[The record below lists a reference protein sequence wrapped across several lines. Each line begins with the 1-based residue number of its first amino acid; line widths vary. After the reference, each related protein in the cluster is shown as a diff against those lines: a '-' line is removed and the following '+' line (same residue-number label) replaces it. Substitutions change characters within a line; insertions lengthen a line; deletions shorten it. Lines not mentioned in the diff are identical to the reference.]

1 MLSLGT
7 KQGQGVFSQS
17 ITKHPGTCRKV
28 HYTVFYTAITGNRQ
42 PLSRKRRKGMGKHSP
57 LNIQS
62 AQLKKALIWM
72 AEMIQ
77 EQPQKDRQCIVDEAE
92 LRFDLNPLECEFL
105 NKHFTDT
112 AP

>member
-1 MLSLGT
+1 
-7 KQGQGVFSQS
+7 
-17 ITKHPGTCRKV
+17 
-28 HYTVFYTAITGNRQ
+28 
-42 PLSRKRRKGMGKHSP
+42 MGEHSP

-77 EQPQKDRQCIVDEAE
+77 EQPHKKRQHIVDEAE

-105 NKHFTDT
+105 NKHFTINH
-112 AP
+112 P